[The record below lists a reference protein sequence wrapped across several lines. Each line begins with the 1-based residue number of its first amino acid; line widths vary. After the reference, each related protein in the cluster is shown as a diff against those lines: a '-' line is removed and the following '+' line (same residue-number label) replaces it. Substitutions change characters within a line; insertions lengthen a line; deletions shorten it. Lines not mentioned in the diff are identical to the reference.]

1 MSRRL
6 DVFKIF
12 ILAPKAY
19 KVESL
24 IQPVQV
30 PLPRIGHQLPLQEA
44 SDHSGSLVGVPPLTQ
59 RGLGTSHL
67 RFPCRQAGG
76 TSGPRA
82 RPRWGGE
89 RVLGSEGSL
98 AQRRCRRVAEELSVS
113 YSFVYFTCSLT
124 VSFKVIYVA
133 EALLYFNHM
142 VIVLF
147 C

>member
-1 MSRRL
+1 MT
-6 DVFKIF
+6 
-12 ILAPKAY
+12 ILGPWW
-19 KVESL
+19 
-24 IQPVQV
+24 
-30 PLPRIGHQLPLQEA
+30 
-44 SDHSGSLVGVPPLTQ
+44 GSLHSPSGAWARVTCGFSADK
-59 RGLGTSHL
+59 R
-67 RFPCRQAGG
+67 AGP
-76 TSGPRA
+76 SGPRV

-98 AQRRCRRVAEELSVS
+98 AQRGCRRAAEEVSVS

-142 VIVLF
+142 VIILF